1 MMKLT
6 TIPAHEYHAIDA
18 LSASG
23 LKLLAKSPAHYQ
35 NNKIYERLDTAAFK
49 RGRALHS
56 LVLEPELKEVS
67 ALDEDALAA
76 EYEAEK
82 GKPCSTLASTSIY
95 KAAEAGFKQQYPNAI
110 LLRQGEY
117 EALKQRAET
126 VRNHP
131 DVKELFKTGMAEQ
144 SLIVENDGIKLKC
157 RFDWVCTKRHIIVDL
172 KATEEASPDSFAR
185 QSDRYNYHW
194 QAHWYTYLYR
204 IVFKAIPQFYF
215 VCSENRV
222 PYELAVYK
230 VQNGLGSVIDLAAK
244 ETAPLVEKY
253 KECLKSGVWHGYETQ
268 DLPMTSWQES
278 RLNMVEGFEGI

>member
-1 MMKLT
+1 MKLT

-35 NNKIYERLDTAAFK
+35 NSKIYERLDTAAFK

-56 LVLEPELKEVS
+56 LVLEPELQEVS
-67 ALDEDALAA
+67 TLDEDALAA
-76 EYEAEK
+76 EYESEK
-82 GKPCSTLASTSIY
+82 GKPCTTLASTSIY
-95 KAAEAGFKQQYPNAI
+95 KAAVAEFTQQHPNAT

-126 VRNHP
+126 VLNHP

-144 SLIVENDGIKLKC
+144 SLIIEHDGIKLKC
-157 RFDWVCTKRHIIVDL
+157 RFDWICTKRHIIVDL
-172 KATEEASPDSFAR
+172 KTTEDASPDGFAK

-194 QAHWYTYLYR
+194 QAYWYSYLYR
-204 IVFKAIPQFYF
+204 IAFGATPKFYF
-215 VCSENRV
+215 VCSENAV
-222 PYELAVYK
+222 PHEVAVLK
-230 VQNGLGSVIDLAAK
+230 VNNGLGSVIDLAAK

-253 KECLKSGVWHGYETQ
+253 KECLKTDVWHGYETQ